1 MKHISFLFLLF
12 SAFLT
17 AQKLQ
22 VVDAENGKPIA
33 NARIILINQ
42 LVYTNEDGFAPVNEN
57 SKDFEVSASGFKK
70 VNVKNFSSIIKLQPA
85 FKDIEEVKIINVDIK
100 KIIEDLHKNYNKR
113 YFDKPSL
120 YDITFKSKGFN
131 NNNLIF
137 MVIAEA
143 KLWSKS
149 NSYNFRDGYKKNYD
163 EILQIQ
169 LNNVKYK
176 KDNLKGIFNVK
187 TNEFEH
193 ASMGDY
199 FFSFEIYRLLAN
211 MNTKNSKITG
221 RLISEDNDTQVI
233 YVKVQSER
241 GIDVSGEITYNKIDK
256 VITLY
261 NLIYQQENFPIYKKT
276 NKDGV
281 EFDYQLGNASVL
293 FDFYKKDGI
302 YIPASKKVTGEK
314 FFIIHDGKKDERSFS
329 TEIVYNTFTKS
340 NKKGLES
347 KVDFNKSIWDNVPV
361 KEDKEATILLSK
373 EEQEFINQK

>member
-1 MKHISFLFLLF
+1 MRHISFLFVLF

-33 NARIILINQ
+33 NARIILTDQ

-70 VNVKNFSSIIKLQPA
+70 ENVKNFSSTIKLQPA

-176 KDNLKGIFNVK
+176 KDNLKDVFNVK
-187 TNEFEH
+187 TNQFEH

-211 MNTKNSKITG
+211 MNIKNSKITG
-221 RLISEDNDTQVI
+221 RIISEDNDTQVI

-261 NLIYQQENFPIYKKT
+261 NLIYQQENFPIYKRT

-340 NKKGLES
+340 NKKGIDP

>member
-1 MKHISFLFLLF
+1 MKHISFLFVLF

-33 NARIILINQ
+33 NARIILTDQ

-70 VNVKNFSSIIKLQPA
+70 ENVKNFSSTIKLQPA

-176 KDNLKGIFNVK
+176 KDNLKDVFNVK
-187 TNEFEH
+187 TNQFEH

-211 MNTKNSKITG
+211 MNIKNSKITG
-221 RLISEDNDTQVI
+221 RIISEDNDTQVI

-314 FFIIHDGKKDERSFS
+314 FFIIYDGKKDERSFS

-340 NKKGLES
+340 NKKGIDP

>member
-1 MKHISFLFLLF
+1 MKHISFLFVLF
-12 SAFLT
+12 SALFS

-33 NARIILINQ
+33 NARIILTDQ
-42 LVYTNEDGFAPVNEN
+42 LLYTNEDGFAPVDEN

-70 VNVKNFSSIIKLQPA
+70 ENFKNFSSVIKLEPV
-85 FKDIEEVKIINVDIK
+85 FKNIEEVKIINVDIK

-120 YDITFKSKGFN
+120 YDITFKSKSFN
-131 NNNLIF
+131 NDSLFF

-143 KLWSKS
+143 KLWTKS
-149 NSYNFRDGYKKNYD
+149 NSYNFRDGFKKNYD

-176 KDNLKGIFNVK
+176 KNSSKGVFNVK

-211 MNTKNSKITG
+211 MNIKNSKITG
-221 RLISEDNDTQVI
+221 RLISEDNDNQVI

-261 NLIYQQENFPIYKKT
+261 DLNYQQENFPVYKRT

-281 EFDYQLGNASVL
+281 EFDYQLGNARVL
-293 FDFYKKDGI
+293 FDFYKKDGS
-302 YIPASKKVTGEK
+302 YIPASKKITGEK
-314 FFIIHDGKKDERSFS
+314 FFVTYDGKKDERSFT

-340 NKKGLES
+340 DKKGLDP
-347 KVDFNKSIWDNVPV
+347 KVDFNKSIWENVPV